1 MLFANQIIKK
11 RMITMNIKAKPQVTA
26 VFPASS
32 DVAKAHFQAKLTFEA
47 DCWDVHYDM
56 SHNIADFILVDVR
69 SPKLYQKSH
78 AVGAINIPHAT
89 MTAKRMAEFPPETLF
104 IVYCTGPGCN
114 GADKAALRLSSLG
127 RPVKIMIGGITNWE
141 DIERFPVERG

>member
-1 MLFANQIIKK
+1 
-11 RMITMNIKAKPQVTA
+11 MNIKAKPQVTA
-26 VFPASS
+26 VSPASS
-32 DVAKAHFQAKLTFEA
+32 NVAQAHFQAKLTFEA

-56 SHNIADFILVDVR
+56 SNNIADFILVDVR
-69 SPKLYQKSH
+69 SPKLYKKSH
-78 AVGAINIPHAT
+78 AVGAISIPHAT
-89 MTAKRMAEFPPETLF
+89 MTEKRMVEFPPETLF

-114 GADKAALRLSSLG
+114 GADKAALRLSSLD